1 VTTPVAVIAWAGFQ
15 PRSVALAR
23 DLSGEICFVHFPR
36 LARHR
41 ALVPL
46 RYALAALRTW
56 RWLEALDPRAV
67 IVITP
72 PVVAPTIVW
81 AWCRLRGRPY
91 VVDCHTDAFHS
102 RRWRWARAIHKK
114 LLRQARLVLL
124 HTEAARGLVAEWGA
138 ESILLPD
145 DLPDPMLAEA
155 MPRRPLAV
163 LVAGGLDDSEPV
175 RETIGAAAALREL
188 EVRVTGDP
196 ARVPAALRDQAAPN
210 VVLTGYLAYPK
221 FLGEMR
227 AAAVVAALSNDP
239 QVMNRAAFEAVA
251 LERPLV
257 LSDHDG
263 LRKRFGKA
271 ALFTANEPEA
281 IAATIRAA
289 LARQKELEARSHA
302 LRVEL
307 EEAHE
312 RAMGVLRNSLDQGFD
327 GSRAQSTELP
337 A

>member
-23 DLSGEICFVHFPR
+23 DLSGEVCFVHFPR

-41 ALVPL
+41 ALLPV
-46 RYALAALRTW
+46 RYALAGLRTW
-56 RWLEALDPRAV
+56 RRLEALDPQAV

-72 PVVAPTIVW
+72 PVVAPAIVW
-81 AWCRLRGRPY
+81 AWCRVRGRAY

-102 RRWRWARAIHKK
+102 RRWRWARAIHKR
-114 LLRQARLVLL
+114 LFRQARLVLL
-124 HTEAARGLVAEWGA
+124 HTESARRLVAQWDG

-145 DLPDPMLAEA
+145 DLPDPALAEP

-175 RETIGAAAALREL
+175 REAIGAAAELRGI
-188 EVRVTGDP
+188 EVRATGDP
-196 ARVPAALRDQAAPN
+196 ARVPAALRDQAPPN
-210 VVLTGYLAYPK
+210 LVLTGYLPYPA
-221 FLGEMR
+221 FLGEMC
-227 AAAVVAALSNDP
+227 AAAVVVALSNDP

-281 IAATIRAA
+281 IAATIRTA
-289 LARQKELEARSHA
+289 LARRKELEARSHA

-307 EEAHE
+307 QDARD
-312 RAMGVLRNSLDQGFD
+312 RAMVVLRKSLDHELDAG
-327 GSRAQSTELP
+327 RARSTELP